1 MGNRDVLL
9 CTSHKSTVRN
19 TCSLKDGA
27 GYGALFYFLKK
38 LSFIQTY
45 KEKKLLFLATI

>member
-27 GYGALFYFLKK
+27 GYGLFLLSEKTKALYK
-38 LSFIQTY
+38 LTRRRS
-45 KEKKLLFLATI
+45 LLFLATI